1 MSDETLEEK
10 PIEDG
15 PNRGRPSLRGLA
27 RRILRDSDSISEGDE
42 DGKASDSSMARDVL
56 VAALA
61 TGDKARMELVRLVAR
76 EVRGYL
82 EAMELHKDLHH
93 LMTNYSLEVHASVNL
108 KPLEERED
116 SQPPSH
122 ISLKKKD

>member
-1 MSDETLEEK
+1 
-10 PIEDG
+10 
-15 PNRGRPSLRGLA
+15 
-27 RRILRDSDSISEGDE
+27 
-42 DGKASDSSMARDVL
+42 MARDVL

-82 EAMELHKDLHH
+82 EAMELHKDFHH

-108 KPLEERED
+108 KPLEEQD
-116 SQPPSH
+116 DGQPSTSV
-122 ISLKKKD
+122 SLKKKD